1 MNPSLTP
8 YRVTLREELGDDFL
22 IVFDCMAEDGDHA
35 AEQAENAYP
44 QGEIFNITFF
54 DEVTP

>member
-1 MNPSLTP
+1 MNP

-22 IVFDCMAEDGDHA
+22 IVFDCMAEDDDHA
-35 AEQAENAYP
+35 EEQAENAYP

-54 DEVTP
+54 EEATP